1 VAIALRPEPVEGSA
15 AAPVQITTMA
25 PFEKLPPYG
34 NNTLPA
40 GVHARLV
47 PNVNGLTVNM
57 LEAGAQGGLSYCFS
71 MGFRTWATAGAK

>member
-1 VAIALRPEPVEGSA
+1 
-15 AAPVQITTMA
+15 MA

-40 GVHARLV
+40 GVKPRLV

-57 LEAGAQGGLSYCFS
+57 LEAGD
-71 MGFRTWATAGAK
+71 AGAASRLLLHGFPNLGYSWRKVMPAFADAVTT